1 MISDIT
7 TAALGPFTDAMGWQA
22 FAYGV
27 TGRIIVKYAKNF
39 VQTISPSADE
49 AVANAEEEID
59 ETTGDK

>member
-7 TAALGPFTDAMGWQA
+7 TAALGPFTDAVGWQA

-39 VQTISPSADE
+39 IQAISPGANE
-49 AVANAEEEID
+49 AVSEAEEEIED
-59 ETTGDK
+59 ETAEQ